1 MWEGLVV
8 KGASTTSHKCQHQ
21 REGRHRKLRRS
32 EPRDDGDR
40 YGLEGELEG
49 VRKNHRNGVPEEVH
63 YLAQAIVPGRRSRF
77 EHARRT

>member
-1 MWEGLVV
+1 MLVNLKCPGRSSLRGQHTILYVTKKGGTNMWEGLVV

-21 REGRHRKLRRS
+21 REGRHRKFRRS

-49 VRKNHRNGVPEEVH
+49 VREDH
-63 YLAQAIVPGRRSRF
+63 
-77 EHARRT
+77 

>member
-21 REGRHRKLRRS
+21 REGRHRKFRRS

-49 VRKNHRNGVPEEVH
+49 VREDH
-63 YLAQAIVPGRRSRF
+63 
-77 EHARRT
+77 